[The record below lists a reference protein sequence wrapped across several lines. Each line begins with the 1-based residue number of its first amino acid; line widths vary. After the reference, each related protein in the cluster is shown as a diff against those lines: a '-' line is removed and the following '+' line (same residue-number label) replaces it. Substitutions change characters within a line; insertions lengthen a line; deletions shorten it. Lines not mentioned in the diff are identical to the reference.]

1 MSFKEIV
8 TANKARENRLALLSQ
23 VKKERFE
30 VSNLSMLVTQWTQD
44 RHPCKV
50 RVELVLRVD
59 DLLLVLAGG
68 YEPILI
74 RHQVLLLIVQVC
86 GKFWRVKDIKGNDV
100 GQSSPLLVNWT
111 VPCQVNALE
120 ARELVFLVLINA

>member
-1 MSFKEIV
+1 
-8 TANKARENRLALLSQ
+8 
-23 VKKERFE
+23 
-30 VSNLSMLVTQWTQD
+30 MLVTQRTQD
-44 RHPCKV
+44 RNPSEVC
-50 RVELVLRVD
+50 VELVLRVD

-86 GKFWRVKDIKGNDV
+86 GKFWRVKDIKGDDV

-111 VPCQVNALE
+111 VPCQVNALK
-120 ARELVFLVLINA
+120 ARELIFLVLINA